1 MNDLVR
7 RLDQEIFSKLSD
19 DEELVSVYEYL
30 SNNVEIASL
39 HDMAN
44 IVLVQRLKFND
55 HGRVHARITTLNALK
70 IVDVLGDRI
79 VNESWRDLRDSKLIV
94 MVASFLH
101 DVGNAVNRDEHELLS
116 VFLSKPFVE
125 DVVSMFYD
133 DPSKRVKI
141 SSMIYEAIMCHMG
154 RFQPTSLEAGVV
166 ATADGCDMEEERARL
181 PYKMGEKD
189 IHKYSAL
196 AIQKVNILPG
206 EEKPLRIEVKMKD
219 PSGVFQIEE
228 ILMKKIKGT
237 NFQDYVE
244 IIAIING
251 EEVIKFI

>member
-1 MNDLVR
+1 MNGLVR
-7 RLDQEIFSKLSD
+7 KL
-19 DEELVSVYEYL
+19 DEEIAERLKGDDALLSVYEYL
-30 SNNVEIASL
+30 SSNKRIAAL

-44 IVLVQRLKFND
+44 IVLVQRLKYND

-70 IVDVLGDRI
+70 IIDILGER
-79 VNESWRDLRDSKLIV
+79 VVKESWRTFRDSKLIV

-101 DVGNAVNRDEHELLS
+101 DIGNAINREDHELLS
-116 VFLSKPFVE
+116 VFLSRPFVE
-125 DVVSMFYD
+125 EIMNMFYED
-133 DPSKRVKI
+133 EQMKVKI

-154 RFQPTSLEAGVV
+154 RYSPTSLEAGIV

-181 PYKMGEKD
+181 PFKMGEKD

-196 AIQKVNILPG
+196 AIQKVNIVHG
-206 EEKPLRIEVKMKD
+206 EQKPLRIEVKMKD
-219 PSGVFQIEE
+219 PSGVFQIQE

-244 IIAIING
+244 IIAVINDKEIIR
-251 EEVIKFI
+251 FI